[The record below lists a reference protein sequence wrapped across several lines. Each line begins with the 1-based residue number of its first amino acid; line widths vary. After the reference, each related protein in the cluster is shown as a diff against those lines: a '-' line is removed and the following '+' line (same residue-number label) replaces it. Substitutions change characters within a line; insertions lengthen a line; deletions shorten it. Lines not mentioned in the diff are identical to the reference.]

1 MQVGETQTRAL
12 TLESAAAGAPTR
24 ARYKVLGLLV
34 ALAALTYLD
43 RLCISVA
50 GPAIMQEFNFSPIQM
65 GYIYSAFTFTYAL
78 FEVPSGW
85 FGDRFGTRKAL
96 TRIVLWWSAFT
107 MLTGAAVGFASLFV
121 IRLLFGA
128 GEAGAIPNSASTVS
142 RWFPA
147 SQRGRA
153 MGAVCIGHALGATV
167 TPFLIF
173 WLIDLQGGWRLPFVE
188 CGLIGVVWCVVWY
201 RWFRDT
207 PEEHPSA
214 NVAEVGLIR
223 AGAPAEGKQS
233 HAVPWRVFLR

>member
-1 MQVGETQTRAL
+1 MQVSETKRHAFP
-12 TLESAAAGAPTR
+12 LESPAVFEPTN

-50 GPAIMQEFNFSPIQM
+50 GPAIMREFNFSKVEM
-65 GYIYSAFTFTYAL
+65 GYVYSAFTFAYAL

-107 MLTGAAVGFASLFV
+107 MLTAAAFGFYSLLV
-121 IRLLFGA
+121 VRLLFGA

-147 SQRGRA
+147 AQRGRA
-153 MGAVCIGHALGATV
+153 MGTICIGHALGAAL
-167 TPFLIF
+167 TPPLVLI
-173 WLIDLQGGWRLPFVE
+173 LIELQGWRMTFVE
-188 CGLIGVVWCVVWY
+188 
-201 RWFRDT
+201 F
-207 PEEHPSA
+207 
-214 NVAEVGLIR
+214 
-223 AGAPAEGKQS
+223 GALG
-233 HAVPWRVFLR
+233 F